1 MVLAFTTSLTLAQTT
16 GSISGEVRDE
26 KQSVV
31 TNATIIVRNVKTNDT
46 RTAQT
51 DNEGRYRFTGM
62 RVGDYE
68 VTVEATGFSKYV
80 QTGISLLLG
89 QSATV
94 DVVLRPGGVSE
105 VVNIVE
111 NASI

>member
-1 MVLAFTTSLTLAQTT
+1 MKLARVLLLFSMVLAFTAAQTT

-68 VTVEATGFSKYV
+68 VTVEAKRKKKYV

-94 DVVLRPGGVSE
+94 DVVL
-105 VVNIVE
+105 
-111 NASI
+111 

>member
-1 MVLAFTTSLTLAQTT
+1 MVLAFTTSLTLAQTN
-16 GSISGEVRDE
+16 GSIAGEVKDE

-68 VTVEATGFSKYV
+68 VTVEARGFSKYV
-80 QTGISLLLG
+80 QTGI
-89 QSATV
+89 
-94 DVVLRPGGVSE
+94 
-105 VVNIVE
+105 
-111 NASI
+111 